1 MFGAFIAFIAGHILY
16 FALHLE
22 SSSFPRP
29 LSAQEEREAFEQMWN
44 RDKDARE
51 KLIRHNL
58 RLVAHIAKKYYGSK
72 VEQDDLISIGTI
84 GLIKAVQSFSSGKGT
99 RFATY
104 AARCIENEI
113 LMQFRSDK
121 KTSKDI
127 SISEAI
133 ENDKDG
139 NALTLEDIMA
149 DEFELES
156 SYEKAEAV
164 KQLYKVVSMLS
175 GRDRQV
181 ILMRYGLN
189 DAKPMTQKEV
199 SDVLGISRSYVSRIE
214 KKALEQLK
222 TALESVSSRQSGM
235 LD

>member
-1 MFGAFIAFIAGHILY
+1 
-16 FALHLE
+16 
-22 SSSFPRP
+22 
-29 LSAQEEREAFEQMWN
+29 
-44 RDKDARE
+44 
-51 KLIRHNL
+51 
-58 RLVAHIAKKYYGSK
+58 
-72 VEQDDLISIGTI
+72 
-84 GLIKAVQSFSSGKGT
+84 
-99 RFATY
+99 
-104 AARCIENEI
+104 
-113 LMQFRSDK
+113 
-121 KTSKDI
+121 
-127 SISEAI
+127 
-133 ENDKDG
+133 
-139 NALTLEDIMA
+139 MA

-164 KQLYKVVSMLS
+164 RQLYKVVSMLS

-222 TALESVSSRQSGM
+222 TALESISSRQSGM

>member
-1 MFGAFIAFIAGHILY
+1 MFGAFIAFIAGQILY

-22 SSSFPRP
+22 SSSFPQP
-29 LSAQEEREAFEQMWN
+29 LSAEEERKAFEQMRN
-44 RDKDARE
+44 GDQAARE
-51 KLIRHNL
+51 RLIRHNL
-58 RLVAHIAKKYYGSK
+58 RLVAHIAKKYYGAK

-127 SISEAI
+127 SISETI
-133 ENDKDG
+133 ESDKDG
-139 NALTLEDIMA
+139 NALTLEDLMA
-149 DEFELES
+149 DEFELEG

-164 KQLYKVVSMLS
+164 KQLYQVVAMLS
-175 GRDRQV
+175 GRERQV

-189 DAKPMTQKEV
+189 DTKPLTQKEV
-199 SDVLGISRSYVSRIE
+199 SDILGISRSYVSRIE

-222 TALESVSSRQSGM
+222 ISLESTSSGRSKRTY
-235 LD
+235 